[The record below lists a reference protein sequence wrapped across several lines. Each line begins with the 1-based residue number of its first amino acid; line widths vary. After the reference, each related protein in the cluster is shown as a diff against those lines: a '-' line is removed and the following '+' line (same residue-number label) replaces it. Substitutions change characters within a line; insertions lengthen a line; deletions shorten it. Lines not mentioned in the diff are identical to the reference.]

1 MKIVFMTLVVFFI
14 LLLAAKSAIK
24 AMINYI
30 DGGDSEE
37 KESN

>member
-14 LLLAAKSAIK
+14 FLLAAKSAIK

-30 DGGDSEE
+30 EGGDDEE